1 MPFAA
6 LLVALTGPI
15 ARQVLLS
22 LGIGLVTYAGVDVA
36 VSALLSQ
43 ARTAWAS
50 GPGGGAGAAAQL
62 IAMAGVNTALSIIA
76 GGISARVTMLVLKK
90 FQVV

>member
-15 ARQVLLS
+15 ARQVLVS
-22 LGIGLVTYAGVDVA
+22 LGIGLVTYAGVDLA
-36 VSALLSQ
+36 VSSMLGQ
-43 ARTAWAS
+43 AKAAWNA
-50 GPGGGAGAAAQL
+50 GPGSSAAAAAQL
-62 IAMAGVNTALSIIA
+62 IAMAGGNTALGIIA
-76 GGISARVTMLVLKK
+76 GGITARVTMLVLKK